1 MAVFIIPPLLKAQGT
16 SSQGAGKS
24 IRGGL
29 RGCWGKVYC
38 ENEGDVTHEYLM
50 PMNSAPVTA
59 HTVRRS
65 AVSMPAWA
73 GEGLHEELVAK
84 DVC

>member
-1 MAVFIIPPLLKAQGT
+1 
-16 SSQGAGKS
+16 
-24 IRGGL
+24 
-29 RGCWGKVYC
+29 
-38 ENEGDVTHEYLM
+38 M

-59 HTVRRS
+59 HTVSRS